1 MPFKNPEHKALWREL
16 NRDKEGE
23 HARRH
28 LERHPYVPKPRK
40 PRMTVEERQ
49 QKTRQR
55 NIIYRQA
62 NRIKLNDL
70 RRVWCKGNLQN
81 RIRSNLRRRLRGV
94 IKDGRGGSAVRDL
107 GCTIPEFKAY
117 IEKKFLPGMTWD
129 NYGYDGWHLDH
140 KTPLAAFDLTD
151 REEFLQ
157 ACHYTNYQPL
167 WSLDNLRKGAKFAWD
182 D

>member
-1 MPFKNPEHKALWREL
+1 
-16 NRDKEGE
+16 
-23 HARRH
+23 
-28 LERHPYVPKPRK
+28 
-40 PRMTVEERQ
+40 
-49 QKTRQR
+49 
-55 NIIYRQA
+55 
-62 NRIKLNDL
+62 
-70 RRVWCKGNLQN
+70 
-81 RIRSNLRRRLRGV
+81 
-94 IKDGRGGSAVRDL
+94 
-107 GCTIPEFKAY
+107 
-117 IEKKFLPGMTWD
+117 MTWD